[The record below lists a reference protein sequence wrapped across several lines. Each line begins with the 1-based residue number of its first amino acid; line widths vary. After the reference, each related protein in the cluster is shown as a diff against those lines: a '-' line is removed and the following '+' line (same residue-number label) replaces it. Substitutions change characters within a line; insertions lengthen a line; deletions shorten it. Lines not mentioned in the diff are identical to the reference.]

1 MDHELTEGR
10 RALVAV
16 PTMHHEQAAEMLELG
31 DGEVRCQRGLLP
43 FLQSAHRGQG
53 AILILIETTGHDK
66 ETFEDIQ

>member
-1 MDHELTEGR
+1 MDHKLAEGC

-31 DGEVRCQRGLLP
+31 DGEVRCQGGLLS

-53 AILILIETTGHDK
+53 AFLFLIETTRRDK

>member
-1 MDHELTEGR
+1 
-10 RALVAV
+10 
-16 PTMHHEQAAEMLELG
+16 MLELG

-53 AILILIETTGHDK
+53 AVLILIETTGHDK

>member
-43 FLQSAHRGQG
+43 FLQSAHRG
-53 AILILIETTGHDK
+53 LILIETTGHDK